1 LTFATLKKCELVTT
15 RQFEIFVLRKD
26 ITMNLLEMV
35 QAQLTPGVLGQLGSA
50 VGLNPADTGKAMSAI
65 VPAQLGALIQQGS
78 SVEGAG
84 NLLGM
89 ASKFLN
95 FGNLGGLL
103 GQANGVQSATQA
115 GASLLPSLFGNQLGG
130 VVQAVAQ
137 HTGLGSGPI
146 EGLMKLGAPM
156 IMGVLGGHAAKEGL
170 NPAGLVSMLGGL
182 AGPVSKMLP
191 GNLGSLLGG
200 LGGAAGLLGGAGAAA
215 TGALGAMGTA
225 ATGAASSAASTATRA
240 VGGVAA
246 TAAATTAA
254 ATGQAR
260 GGMGWLLPVLGV
272 AALGG
277 LGWFF
282 LGRGTPAITATDTTT
297 PATST
302 PDTSS
307 SGSTSSDMSSSG
319 GTSGGDAMMAKC
331 DKEFS
336 LGVKEGDT
344 VTQPFRFGGSG
355 KGAAYIVTIKREDG
369 RTIGSKTLNL
379 DANCDWGWDS
389 KPGLGKVI
397 YEVTQEGDSVPVAT
411 LNLTV
416 N

>member
-1 LTFATLKKCELVTT
+1 
-15 RQFEIFVLRKD
+15 
-26 ITMNLLEMV
+26 MNLLEMV

-50 VGLNPADTGKAMSAI
+50 VGLNSDQAGKAMSAI

-78 SVEGAG
+78 SVDGAS
-84 NLLGM
+84 NLLTM

-103 GQANGVQSATQA
+103 GQANGVQTATEA
-115 GASLLPSLFGNQLGG
+115 GASLLPNLFGNQLGG
-130 VVQAVAQ
+130 VVQAVAH
-137 HTGLGSGPI
+137 HTGIASGPI

-156 IMGVLGGHAAKEGL
+156 LMGVLGGHAAKEGL
-170 NPAGLVSMLGGL
+170 NPAGLVTMLGGL
-182 AGPVSKMLP
+182 AGPVSKLLP
-191 GNLGSLLGG
+191 GNLGSLIGG
-200 LGGAAGLLGGAGAAA
+200 LGGAAGLLGGAGAA
-215 TGALGAMGTA
+215 TGVLGAMGSAT
-225 ATGAASSAASTATRA
+225 TGAASSAANTAARA
-240 VGGVAA
+240 VGGVAGVAGTA

-254 ATGQAR
+254 STGQAR
-260 GGMGWLLPVLGV
+260 DGMSWLLPALGV
-272 AALGG
+272 LAVGGIGWAL
-277 LGWFF
+277 F
-282 LGRGTPAITATDTTT
+282 GRGAPAATTT
-297 PATST
+297 DATITTPVTST
-302 PDTSS
+302 SDTSS
-307 SGSTSSDMSSSG
+307 SGLTSDSSMTNGTSS
-319 GTSGGDAMMAKC
+319 GTSDTMMAKC

-336 LGVKEGDT
+336 LGVKDGDA

-369 RTIGSKTLNL
+369 RIIGSKTLNL

-397 YEVTQEGDSVPVAT
+397 YEVTQEGESVPVAT